1 MTAALGAGMDQ
12 TLIGNRLL
20 WETVQRQLI
29 TETLQDYS
37 YYVDR
42 NDARGLV
49 QEVFCEDGEFE
60 LGARHA
66 VIGRE
71 ELAKMFAKTLAPF
84 RATSHHVSNIRIRF
98 QGDDRA
104 ESSAY
109 VYAWHIAADD
119 GHRID
124 LWGRYH
130 DRLRLTAEGWRIAV
144 RRLTVA
150 GCDGWQDP
158 PFDLI
163 ERLPNPHNPPSPKVT
178 RR

>member
-1 MTAALGAGMDQ
+1 MDYTQ
-12 TLIGNRLL
+12 IGNRLL

-29 TETLQDYS
+29 SETLQDYS

-42 NDARGLV
+42 NDPAGLV
-49 QEVFCEDGEFE
+49 EQVFCEDGEFE

-66 VIGRE
+66 VVGRA

-84 RATSHHVSNIRIRF
+84 RATSHHLSNIRIRF
-98 QGDDRA
+98 EGDARA
-104 ESSAY
+104 TSTAY

-130 DRLRLTAEGWRIAV
+130 DHLRLTAAGWRIAV
-144 RRLTVA
+144 RRLSVA
-150 GCDGWQDP
+150 GSDGWLNP
-158 PFDLI
+158 PFDVI
-163 ERLPNPHNPPSPKVT
+163 ERLPNPADPPSPKVT

>member
-1 MTAALGAGMDQ
+1 MDN
-12 TLIGNRLL
+12 TSMGNRQL

-29 TETLQDYS
+29 SETLQDYS

-42 NDARGLV
+42 NDPAGLV
-49 QEVFCEDGEFE
+49 QHVFCIDGAFE
-60 LGARHA
+60 LGAHHA
-66 VIGRE
+66 VVGRD

-84 RATSHHVSNIRIRF
+84 TATSHHVSNIRIRF
-98 QGDDRA
+98 QGDDHA
-104 ESSAY
+104 ETTAY
-109 VYAWHIAADD
+109 VYAWHITAES
-119 GHRID
+119 GQRID

-130 DRLRLTAEGWRIAV
+130 DNLRLTAEGWRIAV

-150 GCDGWQDP
+150 GSDGWANP

-163 ERLPNPHNPPSPKVT
+163 ERLPNPVNPPSPQIT